1 MSVFNFKSMVPITK
15 GWSGDTKYCVS
26 IENGMKYLLRI
37 SPIEK
42 CEEKKAGFER
52 MQRVSSLGVP
62 MCQPVEFGV
71 CEEGVY
77 SLQTWIEGNDAE
89 EIVPLLSDKEQYH
102 YGLEAGR
109 ILKKIHTI
117 RVSLTVEDW
126 ETRFRDKMNAKIQ
139 MYRECPIKYENG
151 QVFLDYIN
159 TYQHLLKDR
168 PQCYQHGDFHI
179 GNMMLDKELK
189 LTIIDFD
196 RDDYGDPWEEFNRI
210 VWSAQKTPIFST
222 GMINGYFNN
231 EVPINF
237 WQLLA
242 LYISCNTLSSLPW
255 AIRFGQSQID
265 IMKLQANDILKWYD
279 LKKDPVPAWY
289 RK

>member
-1 MSVFNFKSMVPITK
+1 MVPITK

-42 CEEKKAGFER
+42 YEEKKAGFER